1 MKRILLV
8 VLVVLSL
15 IANAALVTQLRSRG
29 NPAPAASSGRDTAS
43 LSNETASDPIARG
56 ALASDLSARADAP
69 LKWTDLPVDD
79 LPALVEVLRA
89 QGFPPAIVRSVINTR
104 INALQ
109 LDRRLALLK
118 SIGPREY
125 WKNTLTSPTSN
136 PEYRAAQREM
146 AQERTRLLA
155 ELLGDSPQQSENALT
170 SMRNR
175 YGNLPAEKI
184 EQVQLIATDY
194 NELMSEVRR
203 ESQGML
209 LAEDREK
216 LAYLER
222 EQRADLQALLDPAEY
237 DEYMLR
243 ASNTANAMRQ
253 SLVGMEPNEQEFRQ
267 IFALQLTFDDAYGT
281 NMRRNTP
288 EWQAE
293 RRAAEQQLIAAVKA
307 SLGEERGVEFERSRD
322 PSYAQA
328 MQLTQRMQLSKEAA
342 HQTWEI
348 QRSVQQQYVALQSD
362 RALTP
367 EQRNAR
373 LAAVIGEARTT
384 LTSVLGDDTAEA
396 YQQQSAGSWLRSLE
410 QRANTPPR
418 PAPAPAA
425 R

>member
-1 MKRILLV
+1 MKRILLI
-8 VLVVLSL
+8 VLVALSL
-15 IANAALVTQLRSRG
+15 IVNAALVLQLRARG
-29 NPAPAASSGRDTAS
+29 NSASTLPGGTNTASS
-43 LSNETASDPIARG
+43 SNQASDPIARG
-56 ALASDLSARADAP
+56 ALASDLSARADVP

-155 ELLGDSPQQSENALT
+155 ELLGDSPQQSEQALI

-175 YGNLPAEKI
+175 YGNLSAEKI

-216 LAYLER
+216 LAYLEQ
-222 EQRADLQALLDPAEY
+222 EQRADLQALLSPAEY

-243 ASNTANAMRQ
+243 ASNTANTMRRA
-253 SLVGMEPNEQEFRQ
+253 LVGMEPNEQEFRQ
-267 IFALQLTFDDAYGT
+267 IFALQLAFDDAFGP

-293 RRAAEQQLIAAVKA
+293 RRAAEQQLIAAVKT

-322 PSYAQA
+322 PTYSQA
-328 MQLTQRMQLSKEAA
+328 MELTQRMQLTKETA

-348 QRSVQQQYVALQSD
+348 QRSVQQQYTALQSD
-362 RALTP
+362 RTLTP
-367 EQRNAR
+367 DQRNAR

-384 LTSVLGDDTAEA
+384 LTSILGDDTAET
-396 YQQQSAGSWLRSLE
+396 YQQQPAGSWLRNLE
-410 QRANTPPR
+410 QRANTPQR
-418 PAPAPAA
+418 PGPAPAA